1 MKIEG
6 PSKTQKTSKSKGA
19 SSTGKADGT
28 FGSMVTGGAKEAS
41 GAGQTQ
47 SIAAVDALLAV
58 QAAEDP
64 TERAAKRRMKER
76 GDDLI
81 NKLDEI
87 RVGLLTGEMTVG
99 HVLNVADVVASH
111 REKISDPELSGVL
124 DEIDLRAQIEIA
136 KMRKAMNDRSSSI

>member
-6 PSKTQKTSKSKGA
+6 PSKSQKTSKSKGA
-19 SSTGKADGT
+19 SSAGKSDGT
-28 FGSMVTGGAKEAS
+28 FGAMVTGGAKETA
-41 GAGQTQ
+41 GAGQAQ

-64 TERAAKRRMKER
+64 TEGKKRRRMKER

-81 NKLDEI
+81 TKLDNI
-87 RVGLLTGEMTVG
+87 RHGLLTGTMTVG
-99 HVLNVADVVASH
+99 HVLNIADVVASH
-111 REKISDPELSGVL
+111 REKINDPALTAVL

-136 KMRKAMNDRSSSI
+136 KMKKALKNTV